1 MYVKTDLILL
11 RLIIQNLVSNAVKY
25 TKTNTK
31 IVITA
36 KKERKKVVIQVQ
48 DQGPGI
54 PEKEREN
61 IWERFYRIKNDE
73 VYEVKGTG
81 LGLYL
86 SQYFA
91 HKLKIKLEL
100 KESNPSGS
108 TFQVVL

>member
-1 MYVKTDLILL
+1 M
-11 RLIIQNLVSNAVKY
+11 SNAVKY
-25 TKTNTK
+25 TKPKTTLNISAHKTGN
-31 IVITA
+31 
-36 KKERKKVVIQVQ
+36 KVTIEVK

-54 PEKEREN
+54 PDQEKEN
-61 IWERFYRIKNDE
+61 IWERFYRIKNDD

-100 KESNPSGS
+100 KESSPSGS
-108 TFQVVL
+108 TFRLVI